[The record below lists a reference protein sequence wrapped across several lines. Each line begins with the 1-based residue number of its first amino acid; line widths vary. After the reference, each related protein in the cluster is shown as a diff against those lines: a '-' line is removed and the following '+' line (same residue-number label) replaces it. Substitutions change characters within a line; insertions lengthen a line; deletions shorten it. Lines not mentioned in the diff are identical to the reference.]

1 MSGHI
6 QEFTIHSYRGIQN
19 LTLNDLNNINILTG
33 DNNSGKTSV
42 LELLSTLDNPHMI
55 RSWATGARLSGAP
68 SRNGKIYGS
77 YYNMFSADTDEKKIK
92 YTFIDKVKNK
102 NVVEMTADFSRV
114 QLLEKDM
121 YHLNGLMRT
130 DVSKTENEIVDA
142 MCMALEIFINN
153 ESRNQ
158 YNVYD
163 FQNRLPLVL
172 RKEVEFFKTV
182 YVSPVDYAIGV
193 LHFDDILLDSELYSE
208 MITILKE
215 FDEDIISVNSIKQDA
230 AMDLTEY
237 MILTKK
243 HKNAL
248 PLNVYGDGMK
258 KVLLMLSAVLKA
270 RDGILLLDEF
280 ETAIHTSAMDS
291 VFSWLLKSAMR
302 LNVQVFLTSHS
313 KEAIEK
319 VLKSDEELQP
329 YINLYTL
336 YNYQGENLV
345 RRMECKEA
353 IHAQDNLGLEL
364 R

>member
-1 MSGHI
+1 MSRHI
-6 QEFTIHSYRGIQN
+6 HEFTIHSYRGIQN
-19 LTLNDLNNINILTG
+19 LTLSSLNNINILTG

-42 LELLSTLDNPHMI
+42 LELISTLNNPQNI
-55 RSWATGARLSGAP
+55 ITWSTGARLSRMR
-68 SRNGKIYGS
+68 SRNGKIYSS
-77 YYNMFSADTDEKKIK
+77 YYNMFAIDEDEKKIK
-92 YTFIDKVKNK
+92 YTFIDKEKKKNEI
-102 NVVEMTADFSRV
+102 EMIANISRV
-114 QLLEKDM
+114 QLLEKEM
-121 YHLNGLMRT
+121 YRLNGLMQT
-130 DVSKTENEIVDA
+130 EALKTEDEIVDA
-142 MCMALEIFINN
+142 MCMSLEVFINN
-153 ESRNQ
+153 EKRNH
-158 YNVYD
+158 YDMYD
-163 FQNRLPLVL
+163 FQNQIPISL
-172 RKEVEFFKTV
+172 RKDIEFFKTI
-182 YVSPVDYAIGV
+182 YVSPVDYAMGN
-193 LHFDDILLDSELYSE
+193 LYFDDILSDSELYSD
-208 MITILKE
+208 MIALLKE
-215 FDEDIISVNSIKQDA
+215 FDEDIISVNNVKQEETVNS
-230 AMDLTEY
+230 TEY

-291 VFSWLLKSAMR
+291 VFSWLLKSAMK

-319 VLKSDEELQP
+319 VLKSDKELQP

-345 RRMECKEA
+345 RRMECEEA
-353 IHAQDNLGLEL
+353 VNAQDNLGLEL